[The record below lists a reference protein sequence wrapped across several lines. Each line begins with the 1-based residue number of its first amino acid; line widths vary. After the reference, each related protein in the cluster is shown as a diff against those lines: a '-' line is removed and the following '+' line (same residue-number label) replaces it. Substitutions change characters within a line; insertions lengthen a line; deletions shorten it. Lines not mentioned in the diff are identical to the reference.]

1 MIPRENDPAR
11 FTSSGLMGVEVFLP
25 FSPRN
30 VCIPWGFQANT
41 NLLSNFPLLPM
52 NETYGW
58 KGAIILWDM
67 AKPQNAP
74 ILFKLEHFF
83 LFAFHT
89 LNLLS
94 HFSENSITKTKSS
107 YRIFKVKIS
116 FTAMEDMY
124 TYVLCLKFSNCF
136 HLFTFAKSQF
146 QKRRVFTK
154 ISLPSLSKNQTALSI
169 ILWDQTMS
177 KLLWWP
183 QPQSENRLIPFSFLL
198 GKAICLLIR
207 TLSLVPLSHISRPL
221 HDINGLLSVWLL
233 IFFTRSFSPLKS
245 H

>member
-1 MIPRENDPAR
+1 
-11 FTSSGLMGVEVFLP
+11 MGVEVFLP

-94 HFSENSITKTKSS
+94 HFSENSITETKSS

-124 TYVLCLKFSNCF
+124 TYFVWSFQIAFISLLSQNHKFRKGGFLLKFPNPLYQRIRQPYP
-136 HLFTFAKSQF
+136 LFCGIKPCQNYYDG
-146 QKRRVFTK
+146 
-154 ISLPSLSKNQTALSI
+154 LSLSQ
-169 ILWDQTMS
+169 
-177 KLLWWP
+177 
-183 QPQSENRLIPFSFLL
+183 
-198 GKAICLLIR
+198 R
-207 TLSLVPLSHISRPL
+207 T
-221 HDINGLLSVWLL
+221 G
-233 IFFTRSFSPLKS
+233 
-245 H
+245 

>member
-94 HFSENSITKTKSS
+94 HFSENSITETKSS
-107 YRIFKVKIS
+107 YKIS
-116 FTAMEDMY
+116 RWKL
-124 TYVLCLKFSNCF
+124 VLLQWKICI
-136 HLFTFAKSQF
+136 HTLFE
-146 QKRRVFTK
+146 VF
-154 ISLPSLSKNQTALSI
+154 
-169 ILWDQTMS
+169 
-177 KLLWWP
+177 KLLSSLYFRKITI
-183 QPQSENRLIPFSFLL
+183 SE
-198 GKAICLLIR
+198 KA
-207 TLSLVPLSHISRPL
+207 
-221 HDINGLLSVWLL
+221 G
-233 IFFTRSFSPLKS
+233 FY
-245 H
+245 